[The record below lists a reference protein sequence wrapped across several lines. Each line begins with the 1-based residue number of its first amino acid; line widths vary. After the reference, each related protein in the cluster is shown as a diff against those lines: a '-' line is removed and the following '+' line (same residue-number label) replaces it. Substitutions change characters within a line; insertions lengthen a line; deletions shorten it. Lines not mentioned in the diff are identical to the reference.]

1 MVQMIWIPNET
12 EAWEAAQLISS
23 DAKSVTVKLKGGK
36 EVKIPGAV
44 AKFDP
49 IPPGSLEE
57 ECDNL
62 VNLENFSEGIILH
75 HVKKRFTA
83 DEIYTFVGTILIAVN
98 PYKNLDIYDLA
109 LVDKIYTL
117 TKFNEVVPPHV
128 FSIGAAAVYN
138 MRYDSKDQ
146 SVLISGTKLSSATTS
161 YGFLIQFI
169 VPMFIR

>member
-1 MVQMIWIPNET
+1 MIWIPNET

-44 AKFDP
+44 AKFDA
-49 IPPGSLEE
+49 IPPGSLDE

-75 HVKKRFTA
+75 HVRKRFVT

-117 TKFNEVVPPHV
+117 TKFNGVIPPHV

-146 SVLISGTKLSSATTS
+146 SVLISGEIHDMLLSV
-161 YGFLIQFI
+161 QFSS
-169 VPMFIR
+169 V